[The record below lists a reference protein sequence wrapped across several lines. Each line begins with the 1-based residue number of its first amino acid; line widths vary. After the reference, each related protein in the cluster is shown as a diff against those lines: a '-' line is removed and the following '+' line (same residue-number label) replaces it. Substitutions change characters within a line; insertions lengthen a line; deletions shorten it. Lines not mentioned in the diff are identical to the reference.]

1 MLACCC
7 SLVVIQSSPTTIL
20 ASLRPSPFRTI
31 YPVLELES
39 RTWAYSVREIEDAA
53 FGIIEDACFYLAMAD
68 SQCKAHRSS
77 CRTTMLSVEN
87 FEKAVE
93 KSFDTLYLL
102 QRICDMGNLPQSK
115 QVIKQCRAGKS
126 WRMKDFTEQKYEFLD
141 EMLGP
146 GSRSG

>member
-1 MLACCC
+1 MGILLILSTGLA
-7 SLVVIQSSPTTIL
+7 SAQASTLPSNSPTTIL

-39 RTWAYSVREIEDAA
+39 RTWAYSVREIEEAA
-53 FGIIEDACFYLAMAD
+53 FGIVEDACFYLAMAD
-68 SQCKAHRSS
+68 SQCKSHRSS

-102 QRICDMGNLPQSK
+102 QRIC
-115 QVIKQCRAGKS
+115 
-126 WRMKDFTEQKYEFLD
+126 
-141 EMLGP
+141 
-146 GSRSG
+146 